1 MVGMEGLGVALNL
14 YKFDIEFDRQTLPK
28 VEFDIELIRSFV
40 PEPTSGPHIMNLYIF
55 MDAGVWTWSSVWLQW
70 TYSPHNGMYSWN
82 FNTHGMIWTSA
93 ETRLT
98 YVADFPEPEGYWL

>member
-40 PEPTSGPHIMNLYIF
+40 PEPTSGPHIMNLF
-55 MDAGVWTWSSVWLQW
+55 VRGDLSVRTRISLVQIELR
-70 TYSPHNGMYSWN
+70 S
-82 FNTHGMIWTSA
+82 HGLKRRN
-93 ETRLT
+93 RLKFT
-98 YVADFPEPEGYWL
+98 